1 MMGQKIQKLVT
12 PEILPLIFETAANCE
27 VFDENLVHT
36 SVVLSMIKGG
46 FVLDITFVSNYV
58 SITLP
63 MCLA

>member
-36 SVVLSMIKGG
+36 SVVLSMQKRGVCVIYY
-46 FVLDITFVSNYV
+46 IC
-58 SITLP
+58 I
-63 MCLA
+63 